1 MPYQPTHD
9 FEGEY
14 INEFHRFLPLYAI
27 ASKQLRKELPATTHS
42 EWAIC
47 GALSPEDALKLY
59 EMAYFAGGDILE
71 VGCNNG
77 LSTCIIAQAIKDSG
91 GDKMLVSVDLLKN
104 FCDAATANLRKM
116 DLLKHVYIVCADGI
130 RVADSMLFER
140 RSFAFAFIDH
150 DHREEAVKLM
160 CQRLGGLIQ
169 DGGFCLF
176 HDYDDERNRLN
187 EATDY
192 GVFQGVD
199 TGLSERQFEFWGIY
213 GPSALYRRIEG

>member
-1 MPYQPTHD
+1 M
-9 FEGEY
+9 
-14 INEFHRFLPLYAI
+14 PLYAA
-27 ASKQLRKELPATTHS
+27 ASKQLRKELPASTHS
-42 EWAIC
+42 AWAVI

-91 GDKMLVSVDLLKN
+91 GGKRIVSVDLLKN

-116 DLLKHVYIVCADGI
+116 ELLRHAYIVCADGL

-150 DHREEAVKLM
+150 DHREEPVRLM
-160 CQRLGGLIQ
+160 CQRLGGLIHV
-169 DGGFCLF
+169 GGFCLF
-176 HDYDDERNRLN
+176 HDYNDERNRLAD
-187 EATDY
+187 ATDY

-199 TGLSERQFEFWGIY
+199 TGLSKQQFEFWGVY

>member
-1 MPYQPTHD
+1 M
-9 FEGEY
+9 
-14 INEFHRFLPLYAI
+14 I
-27 ASKQLRKELPATTHS
+27 
-42 EWAIC
+42 

-77 LSTCIIAQAIKDSG
+77 LSTCIIAQAIRDSG
-91 GDKMLVSVDLLKN
+91 GGKQVVSIDLLKN
-104 FCDAATANLRKM
+104 FCDVATANLRKM
-116 DLLKHVYIVCADGI
+116 ELLRHAYIICADGI

-150 DHREEAVKLM
+150 DHREEAVRLM

-169 DGGFCLF
+169 YGGFCLF
-176 HDYDDERNRLN
+176 HDYNDERNRLD

-192 GVFQGVD
+192 GVFQGVAA
-199 TGLSERQFEFWGIY
+199 GLLKQQFAFWGIY